1 MLRKI
6 ALGLIAATSL
16 TLAAAAPASAGG
28 FHHHHGHW
36 GHGWGHGYGYGV
48 GFGGLYINT
57 GVSDCLQQQWVQ
69 TRRGMRLRTVNVC
82 AY

>member
-6 ALGLIAATSL
+6 TLGLLAAATL
-16 TLAAAAPASAGG
+16 TFAAAAPASAGG
-28 FHHHHGHW
+28 FHHGHW
-36 GHGWGHGYGYGV
+36 GWGHGYGYGL

-57 GVSDCLQQQWVQ
+57 AVSDCYQQQWVQ
-69 TRRGMRLRTVNVC
+69 TRHGMRLRTINVC